1 VALVG
6 RAGAGTTA
14 VAFGDV
20 AELLSDDWIAALAAA
35 AQSASVD
42 PDLRL
47 VVQQRVLEVDGS
59 ATSYAVRLADGR
71 AEVVPG
77 DVADA
82 DITFTEDRETAAA
95 IAAGALSA
103 QAAFMAGR
111 LRVGGDLRAVLE
123 RARDLSVLDAIF
135 APARTGTSG

>member
-20 AELLSDDWIAALAAA
+20 AELLSDAWIAELADAA
-35 AQSASVD
+35 RSASVD

-47 VVQQRVLEVDGS
+47 VIQQRVVDADGS
-59 ATSYAVRLADGR
+59 TTSYAVRLADGR

-82 DITFTEDRETAAA
+82 DITFTEDRETAVA

-123 RARDLSVLDAIF
+123 RAWDLSVLDAVF
-135 APARTGTSG
+135 APARGATSG